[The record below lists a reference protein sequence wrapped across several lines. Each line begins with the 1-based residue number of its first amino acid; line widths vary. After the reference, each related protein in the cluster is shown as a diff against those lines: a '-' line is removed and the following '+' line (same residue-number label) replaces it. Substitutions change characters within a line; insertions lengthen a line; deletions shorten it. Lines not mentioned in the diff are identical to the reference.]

1 MDTPAESK
9 PDQSDIPQKIFSQ
22 LIVELKKSDISVDVI
37 DQLEKTIVTDGNF
50 SEAALRA
57 AITKNAEI

>member
-1 MDTPAESK
+1 MDIPTQSK
-9 PDQSDIPQKIFSQ
+9 PDKSDIPQKIFSF
-22 LIVELKKSDISVDVI
+22 LIDELKKSDIPVDVI
-37 DQLEKTIVTDGNF
+37 YQLEKTIVADGNF